1 MNVPIRRRQRPPS
14 AGRRGWA
21 ALCLS
26 LALLFQGLLTA
37 HQATAMASGDQVC
50 TADGAQRLG
59 PDGRPL
65 GQAGHAGHDGC
76 CAASLAMAPAAVLL
90 AGPGPAQQ
98 AASPPLNAGRIGSTQ
113 PAPQSRGPPAA

>member
-1 MNVPIRRRQRPPS
+1 MIAPDRHPPP
-14 AGRRGWA
+14 ARTRCRVWA
-21 ALCLS
+21 ALWMS
-26 LALLFQGLLTA
+26 LALLLQGLLMA
-37 HQATAMASGDQVC
+37 RQATAMASGDEVC
-50 TADGAQRLG
+50 TADGAQRRG